1 MSQPVDSCSS
11 HLPVMVEEVIRYLNI
26 QPGQTIVDGTL
37 GGGGHSRAL
46 AHLVGN
52 HGRVI
57 GLDRDPSA
65 IARAEQQLTGLP
77 VLVAQASYCEL
88 PEILDEIKCQGVDGV
103 LLDLGFSSDQLDDPD
118 RGFSFLSDGPL
129 DLRFDPTSG
138 KPAWQLINKLSENQI
153 ADLIYE
159 FGEERFSRR
168 IARRIVAQRKS
179 QPLHTA
185 RELAELVRSCVPR
198 SKKSTIDAA
207 TRTFQ
212 ALRIFVND
220 ELGRLEKALR
230 ILPQCLLPGGTLAI
244 ISFHSLEDRKVKR
257 AFREHAQLEI
267 VTKKPIVPT
276 TAEQETN
283 PRSRSAKLRVARRNA
298 DDDNGVQGSTL

>member
-1 MSQPVDSCSS
+1 MSSVQRLGRRLGGACVMCDSVFVVGL
-11 HLPVMVEEVIRYLNI
+11 LPNRQFVI
-26 QPGQTIVDGTL
+26 TFVKIVDFAL
-37 GGGGHSRAL
+37 SRR
-46 AHLVGN
+46 N
-52 HGRVI
+52 
-57 GLDRDPSA
+57 
-65 IARAEQQLTGLP
+65 
-77 VLVAQASYCEL
+77 L

-276 TAEQETN
+276 T
-283 PRSRSAKLRVARRNA
+283 SH
-298 DDDNGVQGSTL
+298 QGFDLDHLTQVS

>member
-1 MSQPVDSCSS
+1 
-11 HLPVMVEEVIRYLNI
+11 MVEEVTRYLNI
-26 QPGQTIVDGTL
+26 QPGHTIVDGTL
-37 GGGGHSRAL
+37 GGGGHCRTF

-52 HGRVI
+52 RGRVI
-57 GLDRDPSA
+57 GLDRDPVA
-65 IARAEQQLTGLP
+65 ITRAEQQLTGLP

-88 PEILDEIKCQGVDGV
+88 PDILNEIDCQGVDGV
-103 LLDLGFSSDQLDDPD
+103 LLDLGFSSDQLEDAD

-138 KPAWQLINKLSENQI
+138 KPAWQLINQLSENQI

-168 IARRIVAQRKS
+168 IARRIVTQRKS
-179 QPLHTA
+179 HPLRTA

-198 SKKSTIDAA
+198 SKKSTIDPA

-220 ELGRLEKALR
+220 ELGRLEKALQ

-244 ISFHSLEDRKVKR
+244 ISFHSLEDRKVKQ
-257 AFREHAQLEI
+257 AFREHTQLEI
-267 VTKKPIVPT
+267 VTKKPVVPT
-276 TAEQETN
+276 TAERETN
-283 PRSRSAKLRVARRNA
+283 PRSRSAKLRVARRRA
-298 DDDNGVQGSTL
+298 DDDNACQ

>member
-1 MSQPVDSCSS
+1 
-11 HLPVMVEEVIRYLNI
+11 MVEEVTRYLTI
-26 QPGQTIVDGTL
+26 QPGHTIVDGTL
-37 GGGGHSRAL
+37 GGGGHCRAL

-52 HGRVI
+52 RGRVI
-57 GLDRDPSA
+57 GLDRDPLA

-88 PEILDEIKCQGVDGV
+88 PDILNEIDCQGVDGV
-103 LLDLGFSSDQLDDPD
+103 LLDLGFSSDQLEDAD

-138 KPAWQLINKLSENQI
+138 KPAWQLINQISENQI

-168 IARRIVAQRKS
+168 IARRIVTQRKS
-179 QPLHTA
+179 HPLRTA

-198 SKKSTIDAA
+198 SKKSTIDPA

-220 ELGRLEKALR
+220 ELGRLEKALQ

-244 ISFHSLEDRKVKR
+244 ISFHSLEDRKVKQ
-257 AFREHAQLEI
+257 AFREHTQLEI
-267 VTKKPIVPT
+267 VTKKPVVPT
-276 TAEQETN
+276 TAERETN
-283 PRSRSAKLRVARRNA
+283 PRSRSAKLRVARRRA
-298 DDDNGVQGSTL
+298 DDDNACQ

>member
-1 MSQPVDSCSS
+1 
-11 HLPVMVEEVIRYLNI
+11 MVEEVIRYLNI

-52 HGRVI
+52 RGRVI

-88 PEILDEIKCQGVDGV
+88 PEILNEIKCQGVDGV
-103 LLDLGFSSDQLDDPD
+103 LLDLGFSSDQLGDPD
-118 RGFSFLSDGPL
+118 RGFSFSSDGPL
-129 DLRFDPTSG
+129 DLRFDSTSG
-138 KPAWQLINKLSENQI
+138 KPAWQLINQLSENHI

-220 ELGRLEKALR
+220 ELGRLDKALR

-267 VTKKPIVPT
+267 VTKKPVVPT
-276 TAEQETN
+276 TAERETN
-283 PRSRSAKLRVARRNA
+283 PRSRSAKLRVARRNI
-298 DDDNGVQGSTL
+298 DDNKSVQSRTL